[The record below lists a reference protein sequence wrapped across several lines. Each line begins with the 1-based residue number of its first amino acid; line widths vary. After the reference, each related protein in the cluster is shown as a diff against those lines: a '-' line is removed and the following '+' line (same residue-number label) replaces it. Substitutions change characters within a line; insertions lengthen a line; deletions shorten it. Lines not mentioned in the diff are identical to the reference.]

1 MASYRVEVT
10 DQVRKEMRHLP
21 GNMRQR
27 VFRELQA
34 LRQEPCPSNSRLL
47 DMTKVDLKLAPDMV
61 LCRIRIASWRIVYT
75 IEEELNLVSVL
86 AIRQRPPYQY
96 DDLADLLKN
105 VQP

>member
-10 DQVRKEMRHLP
+10 DQARKELKRLP

-34 LRQEPCPSNSRLL
+34 LRQEPRPSNSRLL
-47 DMTKVDLKLAPDMV
+47 DMTKIDVEMVSDMV
-61 LCRIRIASWRIVYT
+61 LCRIRIASWRIVYV

-86 AIRQRPPYQY
+86 TIRQRPPYQY

-105 VQP
+105 VEP